1 MMKFRIAK
9 DVFEKLPNYCVGVVV
24 ANGINNTIL
33 NKKVEDFLDKM
44 VNNFAL
50 NKKDSNIRELVSPY
64 RDAFYALEM
73 NPNKFMCSIE
83 ALLKRVQKGN
93 HLPHINPIVDLGN
106 AFSVK
111 YEIPLGAHDI
121 DKLES
126 DLEVRFS
133 NDNDTFLSLG
143 ETESETM
150 PTGELVYAS
159 SNTVKTRRWIWRQ
172 SNDGKIEET
181 TKNVFFPI
189 DGFKGINDKQVLEL
203 RDELVDFLTYELGCT
218 DIKTGFVDNKNN
230 EFLIN
235 KINA

>member
-1 MMKFRIAK
+1 MKKFRIEK

-24 ANGINNTIL
+24 ARGIDNTIL
-33 NKKVEDFLDKM
+33 NKKVEDFLDNA
-44 VNNFAL
+44 VNNFAT
-50 NKKDSNIRELVSPY
+50 NKKEANIRELVSPY
-64 RDAFYALEM
+64 REAFYALEM

-93 HLPHINPIVDLGN
+93 SFPHINTIVDLGN

-121 DKLES
+121 NKLEG

-133 NDNDTFLSLG
+133 KENDTFLPLG
-143 ETESETM
+143 ETELENM

-159 SNTVKTRRWIWRQ
+159 LNTVKTRRWIWRQ

-181 TKNVFFPI
+181 TQNVFFPI
-189 DGFKGINDKQVLEL
+189 DGFKGINDKQVLKL
-203 RDELVDFLTYELGCT
+203 RDELVEFLASELGCK
-218 DIKTGFVDNKNN
+218 DVKTGFVDEENGEFVIN
-230 EFLIN
+230 E
-235 KINA
+235 

>member
-1 MMKFRIAK
+1 MEKFRIEK
-9 DVFEKLPNYCVGVVV
+9 DVFEKLPNYCVGIVV
-24 ANGINNTIL
+24 AKGIDNTIL
-33 NKKVEDFLDKM
+33 NKKVEDFLDNA
-44 VNNFAL
+44 VNNFAT
-50 NKKDSNIRELVSPY
+50 NKKEANIRELVSPY
-64 RDAFYALEM
+64 REAFYALEM

-93 HLPHINPIVDLGN
+93 SFPHINTIVDLGN

-121 DKLES
+121 NKLEG

-133 NDNDTFLSLG
+133 KENDTFLPLG
-143 ETESETM
+143 ETELENM

-159 SNTVKTRRWIWRQ
+159 LNTVKTRRWIWRQ

-189 DGFKGINDKQVLEL
+189 DGFKGINDKQVLKL
-203 RDELVDFLTYELGCT
+203 RDELVEFLASELGCK
-218 DIKTGFVDNKNN
+218 DVKTGFVDEEHSEFVIN
-230 EFLIN
+230 E
-235 KINA
+235 

>member
-1 MMKFRIAK
+1 MMKKFRIAK

-24 ANGINNTIL
+24 ARGIDNKIL
-33 NKKVEDFLDKM
+33 NKKVEYFLDSM
-44 VNNFAL
+44 VNDFTA
-50 NKKDSNIRELVSPY
+50 NKKEANIRELVSPY
-64 RDAFYALEM
+64 REAFYALEM

-93 HLPHINPIVDLGN
+93 NLPHINTIVDLGN

-121 DKLES
+121 DKLED

-133 NDNDTFLSLG
+133 NDNDTFLPLG

-150 PTGELVYAS
+150 PTGELIYAS

-181 TKNVFFPI
+181 TQNVFFPI
-189 DGFKGINDKQVLEL
+189 DGFKEINDKQVLEL
-203 RDELVDFLTYELGCT
+203 RDELVEFLTSELGCE
-218 DIKTGFVDNKNN
+218 DIKTGFVDKENN
-230 EFLIN
+230 EFVIN
-235 KINA
+235 E

>member
-1 MMKFRIAK
+1 MKKFRIEK

-24 ANGINNTIL
+24 AIGIDNTIL
-33 NKKVEDFLDKM
+33 NKKVEDFLDNAANK
-44 VNNFAL
+44 FTT
-50 NKKDSNIRELVSPY
+50 NKKEANIRELVSPY
-64 RDAFYALEM
+64 REAFYALEM

-93 HLPHINPIVDLGN
+93 SFPHINTIVDLGN

-121 DKLES
+121 DKLEG

-133 NDNDTFLSLG
+133 KENDTFLPLG
-143 ETESETM
+143 ETVAENM

-159 SNTVKTRRWIWRQ
+159 LNIVKTRRWIWRQ

-189 DGFKGINDKQVLEL
+189 DGFKGINDKKVLEL
-203 RDELVDFLTYELGCT
+203 RDELVEFLISELGCK
-218 DIKTGFVDNKNN
+218 DVKTGFVDKENN
-230 EFLIN
+230 EFVIN
-235 KINA
+235 E

>member
-1 MMKFRIAK
+1 MKKFRIEK

-24 ANGINNTIL
+24 AIGIDNTIL
-33 NKKVEDFLDKM
+33 NKKVEDFLDNAANK
-44 VNNFAL
+44 FTT
-50 NKKDSNIRELVSPY
+50 NKKEANIRELVSPY
-64 RDAFYALEM
+64 REAFYALEM

-93 HLPHINPIVDLGN
+93 SFPHINTIVDLGN

-121 DKLES
+121 DKLEG

-133 NDNDTFLSLG
+133 KENDTFLPLG
-143 ETESETM
+143 ETELENM

-181 TKNVFFPI
+181 TQNVFFPI

-203 RDELVDFLTYELGCT
+203 RDELVKFLTSELGCK
-218 DIKTGFVDNKNN
+218 DIKTSFVDKGNN
-230 EFLIN
+230 EFVIN
-235 KINA
+235 E